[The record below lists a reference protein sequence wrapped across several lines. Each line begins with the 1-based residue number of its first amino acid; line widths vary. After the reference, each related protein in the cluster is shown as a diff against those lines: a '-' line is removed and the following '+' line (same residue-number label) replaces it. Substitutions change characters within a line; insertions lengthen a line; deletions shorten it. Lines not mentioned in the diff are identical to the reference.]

1 MDTTYHSN
9 IPIETLSLLNCDV
22 RNFNFIHPIKNIFF
36 DNIEYIRK
44 LDASGKARPCILD
57 NVERSLLCHT
67 CYLGFDQFE
76 CTDCDNWNIIP
87 HSCHSR
93 FCNACGVKYAKQL
106 AAKATSFCLDCPHRH
121 IVFTIP
127 EELRNWFR
135 QDRTR
140 LNLLFVASRN
150 TISILTNKSLADK
163 LKKKKLSD
171 THYIFKDIPVRNEFG
186 MIATL
191 HTFGR
196 DLKWNPHIHC
206 LIPEL
211 IYSFKKDKIKTFH
224 HFNFNK
230 LRKTFQFE
238 LIRLIQ
244 EAGGLKKPEEKNRL
258 YKDHPKGFYVYAK
271 FKSDDNDSNNASSNK
286 NSKDIQGCV
295 NYFIRYA
302 GRPAMAENRITEYNK
317 ESKTVS
323 WFYNDHKDEKRYDVT
338 DNVIDFINRLIIH
351 IPDYHFL
358 TTRYYGFYANASKKT
373 LDKVHALLGIKK
385 NKDYSRETRTKALK
399 NKLNKLK
406 YRTHLIDSFN
416 RDPIQC
422 KCGAIMQYTY
432 TYNPLEDKR
441 NDRTY
446 RKRCIDEM
454 YKMRLRRRST

>member
-9 IPIETLSLLNCDV
+9 IPIETLSLLDCDV
-22 RNFNFIHPIKNIFF
+22 RNFDFIHPIKNIFF

-127 EELRNWFR
+127 E
-135 QDRTR
+135 
-140 LNLLFVASRN
+140 
-150 TISILTNKSLADK
+150 
-163 LKKKKLSD
+163 
-171 THYIFKDIPVRNEFG
+171 
-186 MIATL
+186 
-191 HTFGR
+191 
-196 DLKWNPHIHC
+196 
-206 LIPEL
+206 L

-224 HFNFNK
+224 HFNFIK

-271 FKSDDNDSNNASSNK
+271 FKSPDNASNDASSNK

-317 ESKTVS
+317 GSKTVS
-323 WFYNDHKDEKRYDVT
+323 WFYNDHKDEKRHDVT

-406 YRTHLIDSFN
+406 YRTHYIDSFN